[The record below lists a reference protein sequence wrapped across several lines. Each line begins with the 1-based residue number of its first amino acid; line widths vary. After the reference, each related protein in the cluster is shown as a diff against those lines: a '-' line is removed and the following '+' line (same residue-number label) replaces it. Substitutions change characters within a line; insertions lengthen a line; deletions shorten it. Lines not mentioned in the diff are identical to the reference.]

1 MTSTGERMV
10 DGSSP
15 TLNKLFFFCTFNHN
29 INIIVDPPPPTTA
42 GLFFFFFF
50 FRVTA
55 DALIMSFCCV
65 PGAVMAP
72 IYICVDFCR
81 MRTPL
86 RGPVLRW
93 LAATLLSCW
102 SCVCVGT
109 GGLFD
114 IMTVEPGFCFERECA
129 R

>member
-15 TLNKLFFFCTFNHN
+15 TSLKLFFFCTFNHN
-29 INIIVDPPPPTTA
+29 INITVDPTPPPYCWIVV
-42 GLFFFFFF
+42 FFFFFF

-55 DALIMSFCCV
+55 DALMMSFCCV

-86 RGPVLRW
+86 AW
-93 LAATLLSCW
+93 SSSALACCHLVKLLVVRLCRNW
-102 SCVCVGT
+102 WP
-109 GGLFD
+109 F
-114 IMTVEPGFCFERECA
+114 
-129 R
+129 